1 MEGLSLCTI
10 FCIFAIMFVLDS
22 HCDTPS
28 QIVRLR
34 DLSLD
39 NDHAQLDF
47 PKMRRGGVDGAFFAL
62 YTSNSLSVDE
72 GRKKVEEM
80 LQAVD
85 ATLQSNKDIAAMA
98 RAPDEALANRKAGL
112 LTVFLGLENGQPIGD
127 DLSML
132 DYYYKRGIRYV
143 TLTHGNHNQICDS
156 CTPKQA
162 RWAGSVVSGSVRK
175 GGVSPFGEEVIGRMN
190 ELGLLVDV
198 SHTSAATTAAA
209 LEISSKPIIASHSSC
224 QALCEHPRNL
234 SDALIRRIADKGGV
248 VQIAFYPEFLDLS
261 FSKLIRGSGLYDWA
275 SDIEDEFIANPA
287 DPAKRAA
294 WYAAMDRLQTLE
306 RPSWTRIVD
315 HIEHA
320 AKVGGVEAVGLGSDF
335 DGICVA
341 PEGMEDCSCMPRIFD
356 ELSRRGWSSSDIEKI
371 AGANF
376 LRCWRDNLG

>member
-1 MEGLSLCTI
+1 
-10 FCIFAIMFVLDS
+10 MFVLDS

-28 QIVRLR
+28 QLVRLR
-34 DLSLD
+34 DLALD

-62 YTSNSLSVDE
+62 YTSNSLSVE
-72 GRKKVEEM
+72 QGREKVEEM
-80 LQAVD
+80 LRAVD
-85 ATLQSNKDIAAMA
+85 ACLQANRLTAALA
-98 RAPDEALANRKAGL
+98 VTPEEALANQKAGL

-132 DYYYKRGIRYV
+132 DYYHKRGIRYV

-156 CTPKQA
+156 CTPKEA
-162 RWAGSVVSGSVRK
+162 RWAGSESVSFGASGSGGRRK
-175 GGVSPFGEEVIGRMN
+175 GGVSPFGETVIGRMN

-209 LEISSKPIIASHSSC
+209 LDISSKPIIASHSSC
-224 QALCEHPRNL
+224 QALCAHPRNL
-234 SDALIRRIADKGGV
+234 SDELIRRIADKGGV
-248 VQIAFYPEFLDLS
+248 VQIAFYPEFLDLN
-261 FSKLIRGSGLYDWA
+261 FSQMIRGSGLYDWA
-275 SDIEDEFIANPA
+275 SDIEDEFIADPA
-287 DPAKRAA
+287 DPAKRSA

-320 AKVGGVEAVGLGSDF
+320 ITVGGIECVGIGSDF

-341 PEGMEDCSCMPRIFD
+341 PEGMEDCSRMGRIFD
-356 ELSRRGWSSSDIEKI
+356 ELSRRGWSASDIEKI
-371 AGANF
+371 AGDNF
-376 LRCWRDNLG
+376 LRCWRDNLKG

>member
-1 MEGLSLCTI
+1 
-10 FCIFAIMFVLDS
+10 MFVLDS

-28 QIVRLR
+28 QLVRLR
-34 DLSLD
+34 DLALD

-62 YTSNSLSVDE
+62 YTSNSLSVE
-72 GRKKVEEM
+72 QGREKVEEM
-80 LQAVD
+80 LRAVD
-85 ATLQSNKDIAAMA
+85 ACLQANRSTAALA
-98 RAPDEALANRKAGL
+98 VSPDEALANQKAGL

-127 DLSML
+127 DLAML

-156 CTPKQA
+156 CTPKEA
-162 RWAGSVVSGSVRK
+162 RWAGSTVSGSGAGRK
-175 GGVSPFGEEVIGRMN
+175 SGVSPFGEEIIGRMN

-198 SHTSAATTAAA
+198 SHTSAAATAAA
-209 LEISSKPIIASHSSC
+209 LDISSKPIIASHSSC
-224 QALCEHPRNL
+224 QALCAHPRNL
-234 SDALIRRIADKGGV
+234 PDELIRRIADKGGV

-261 FSKLIRGSGLYDWA
+261 FSKMIRGSGLYDWA
-275 SDIEDEFIANPA
+275 SDMEDEFIADPA
-287 DPAKRAA
+287 NKAKRAA

-320 AKVGGVEAVGLGSDF
+320 IKVGGVECMGIGSDF

-341 PEGMEDCSCMPRIFD
+341 PEGLEDCSQMGRIFD
-356 ELSRRGWSSSDIEKI
+356 ELSRRGWSASDIEKI
-371 AGANF
+371 AGGNF
-376 LRCWRDNLG
+376 LRCWREVSLL

>member
-1 MEGLSLCTI
+1 
-10 FCIFAIMFVLDS
+10 MFVLDS

-28 QIVRLR
+28 QLVRLR
-34 DLSLD
+34 DLALD
-39 NDHAQLDF
+39 NDYAQLDF

-62 YTSNSLSVDE
+62 YTSNSLSVE
-72 GRKKVEEM
+72 QGRKKVAEM
-80 LQAVD
+80 LRAVD
-85 ATLQSNKDIAAMA
+85 ACLQANRSTAALA
-98 RAPDEALANRKAGL
+98 LSPDEALANQKAGL

-127 DLSML
+127 ELAML
-132 DYYYKRGIRYV
+132 DQYYAQGIRYV

-156 CTPKQA
+156 CTPKEA
-162 RWAGSVVSGSVRK
+162 RWN
-175 GGVSPFGEEVIGRMN
+175 GVSPFGEEVIGRMN

-209 LEISSKPIIASHSSC
+209 LDISSKPIIASHSSC
-224 QALCEHPRNL
+224 QALCAHPRNL

-248 VQIAFYPEFLDLS
+248 VQIAFYPEFLELS

-275 SDIEDEFIANPA
+275 SDIEDIFIA
-287 DPAKRAA
+287 DPADKEKRAA

-320 AKVGGVEAVGLGSDF
+320 IRVGGIECVGIGSDF

-341 PEGMEDCSCMPRIFD
+341 PEGMEDCSSMGKIFE
-356 ELSRRGWSSSDIEKI
+356 ELSRRGWSASDLEKI
-371 AGANF
+371 AGGNF
-376 LRCWRDNLG
+376 LRCWRENL

>member
-1 MEGLSLCTI
+1 
-10 FCIFAIMFVLDS
+10 MFVLDS

-28 QIVRLR
+28 QLVRLR
-34 DLSLD
+34 DLALD

-62 YTSNSLSVDE
+62 YTSNALSVE
-72 GRKKVEEM
+72 AGREKVEEM
-80 LQAVD
+80 LRAVE
-85 ATLQSNKDIAAMA
+85 ACLEANRSTAALA
-98 RAPDEALANRKAGL
+98 VTPDEALANRKAGL

-127 DLSML
+127 DLAML

-156 CTPKQA
+156 CTPKEA
-162 RWAGSVVSGSVRK
+162 RWAGSESVSFGASGSGGRRK

-224 QALCEHPRNL
+224 QALCAHPRNL
-234 SDALIRRIADKGGV
+234 SDALIHRIADQGGV

-261 FSKLIRGSGLYDWA
+261 FSKMIRGSGLYDWA
-275 SDIEDEFIANPA
+275 SDIEDEFIADPA

-320 AKVGGVEAVGLGSDF
+320 IKVGGVECVGIGSDF

-341 PEGMEDCSCMPRIFD
+341 PEGMEDCSCMGKIFD

-371 AGANF
+371 AGGNF
-376 LRCWRDNLG
+376 LRCWRENL